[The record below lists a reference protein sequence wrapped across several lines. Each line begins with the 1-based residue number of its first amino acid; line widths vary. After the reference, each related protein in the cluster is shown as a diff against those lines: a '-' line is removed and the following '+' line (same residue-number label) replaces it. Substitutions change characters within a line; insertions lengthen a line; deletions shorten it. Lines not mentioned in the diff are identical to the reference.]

1 MSELPLVPLRGTL
14 ERAIAIAAEAHAG
27 QRDKAGQPY
36 ILHCLRVMLRVETA
50 AERIAAVLHDLL
62 EDTEWRREDLLREG
76 FAPATVDAIV
86 ALTRQD
92 GESYEAFVE
101 RAGSHPSAR
110 RVKLADLEDNMD
122 LSRIPHPT
130 EKDQARMRKYR
141 QAYRRINA
149 LTT

>member
-1 MSELPLVPLRGTL
+1 MSTL
-14 ERAIAIAAEAHAG
+14 ERAVAIAAEAHPG
-27 QRDKAGQPY
+27 LRDKAGQPH
-36 ILHCLRVMLRVETA
+36 ILHSLRVMLRVGTED
-50 AERIAAVLHDLL
+50 ERIAAVLHDLL

-76 FAPATVDAIV
+76 FAPAAVGAIV

-101 RAGSHPSAR
+101 RAGSHPIAR

-130 EKDQARMRKYR
+130 EHDHARIRKYR
-141 QAYRRINA
+141 AAYRKLNVETA
-149 LTT
+149 